1 MKENN
6 SKVYQAALYLRL
18 SKEDGDVEDGGK
30 LVSNSISNQKDLIMD
45 YLRSHPEIEVHSVW
59 ADDGYSGVNF
69 NRPNFQKM
77 LEEIKCGDV
86 DCVIVKDLSR
96 FGREYIESGR
106 YIEKIFPALGV
117 RFIAVTDNYDSADR
131 VLYNND
137 MLVPF
142 KNLINDAYCRDI
154 SIKIR
159 SNLDMKRKRGEFIG
173 AFAVYG
179 YLKDEKD
186 KNKLVV
192 DEYAGGVVR
201 DIFRMKICGMNQQAI
216 ADWLNHQGIL
226 CPLEYKRSIGIKLQT
241 SFQKSAKSAWTY
253 MAVARILKN
262 EVYTGVLIQGRQT
275 TPNYKVKTRVVKAES
290 EWIRIENTHEPIIDK
305 FTFRLVQILLKL
317 DTRISPKQPSLY
329 PLSGFLYCGDCGEPM
344 VRKTVNAGGKRY
356 VYYVCSGNKKDKTA
370 CVPHCI
376 REDVLKETILKMV
389 QGYVR
394 EVIGL
399 NGALKMI
406 GDAPGTKMEILK
418 YQKRIDKKREEITK
432 AEIRKENL
440 YDDLKDGIIS
450 KEEYMQLKQEYDRR
464 IAEAEK
470 AAAACMR
477 EQDLIID
484 NRGSLSEWTE
494 HFRQYGN
501 IGELDRNVVALMVEK
516 VFVYSSERIE
526 VVFNFRDEFETA
538 MQYIHAEKK
547 DMGVNHADS
556 RKEAV

>member
-1 MKENN
+1 MKESN

-45 YLRSHPEIEVHSVW
+45 YLKLHPEIEVHSVW
-59 ADDGYSGVNF
+59 ADDGFSGVNF

-96 FGREYIESGR
+96 FGRDYIESGR

-117 RFIAVTDNYDSADR
+117 RFIAVTDNYDSADNA
-131 VLYNND
+131 LYNND

-154 SIKIR
+154 SVKIR
-159 SNLDMKRKRGEFIG
+159 SHLDMKRKRGEFIG

-186 KNKLVV
+186 RNKLVV
-192 DEYAGGVVR
+192 DEYAGSVVR

-216 ADWLNHQGIL
+216 ADCLNRQGIL
-226 CPLEYKRSIGIKLQT
+226 CPLEYKRSLGIRLQT
-241 SFQKSAKSAWTY
+241 TFQKSIKPLWTY

-275 TPNYKVKTRVVKAES
+275 TPNYKVKTRVAKAES
-290 EWIRIENTHEPIIDK
+290 EWIRIENAHEPVIDK

-317 DTRISPKQPSLY
+317 DTRISPEQSSLY

-344 VRKTVNAGGKRY
+344 VRKTVSAGGKRY
-356 VYYVCSGNKKDKTA
+356 VYYVCSGNKKDKMA
-370 CVPHCI
+370 CIPHCI
-376 REDVLKETILKMV
+376 REDVLKDTILKMV
-389 QGYVR
+389 QGHIR

-399 NGALKMI
+399 EEALKMI
-406 GDAPGTKMEILK
+406 EDAPGKRAEILK
-418 YQKRIDKKREEITK
+418 YQKRIDEKREEIAK
-432 AEIRKENL
+432 AETRKENL

-450 KEEYMQLKQEYDRR
+450 KEEYMQLKREYDKR
-464 IAEAEK
+464 IAEAEQ

-484 NRGSLSEWTE
+484 NKGGIGEWAE
-494 HFRQYGN
+494 HFRQHEN
-501 IGELDRNVVALMVEK
+501 IGALDRNVVALMVEK
-516 VFVYSSERIE
+516 VFVYSAERIE
-526 VVFNFRDEFETA
+526 VVFNFRDELEAA
-538 MQYIHAEKK
+538 MQYIHAEKV
-547 DMGVNHADS
+547 DMGDRHADG

>member
-45 YLRSHPEIEVHSVW
+45 YLKLHPEIEVHSVW

-117 RFIAVTDNYDSADR
+117 RFIAVTDNYDSADNA
-131 VLYNND
+131 LYNND

-154 SIKIR
+154 FVKIR
-159 SNLDMKRKRGEFIG
+159 SHLDMKRKRGEFIG

-179 YLKDEKD
+179 YLKDENN

-216 ADWLNHQGIL
+216 ADRLNQQGIL
-226 CPLEYKRSIGIKLQT
+226 CPLEYKRSLGIKLQT

-262 EVYTGVLIQGRQT
+262 EIYTGVLIQGRQT
-275 TPNYKVKTRVVKAES
+275 TPNYKVKTRVAKAES
-290 EWIRIENTHEPIIDK
+290 EWIRIENTHEPVIDK
-305 FTFRLVQILLKL
+305 FTFHLVQILLKL
-317 DTRISPKQPSLY
+317 DTRVSPEQSALY
-329 PLSGFLYCGDCGEPM
+329 PLSGFLYCGDCGEAM
-344 VRKTVNAGGKRY
+344 VRKTVSSGGKRY
-356 VYYVCSGNKKDKTA
+356 VYYVCSGNKKNKTV

-376 REDVLKETILKMV
+376 REDVLKDTILKMI
-389 QGYVR
+389 QGHIR
-394 EVIGL
+394 EVVGL
-399 NGALKMI
+399 DEALKTI
-406 GDAPGTKMEILK
+406 ENAPKTKTEILK
-418 YQKRIDKKREEITK
+418 YQKRIDKKREEIAK

-470 AAAACMR
+470 VVAVCIR

-484 NRGSLSEWTE
+484 NKGSLSEWTG
-494 HFRQYGN
+494 HFRQHGN
-501 IGELDRNVVALMVEK
+501 IVELNRNVVAVMVEK

-526 VVFNFRDEFETA
+526 VVFNFQNEFEAA
-538 MQYIHAEKK
+538 MQYIHAEEGDREK
-547 DMGVNHADS
+547 NHS
-556 RKEAV
+556 VGRKEAV

>member
-45 YLRSHPEIEVHSVW
+45 YLKQHPEIQVHSIW

-69 NRPNFQKM
+69 NRPNFQNM

-86 DCVIVKDLSR
+86 NCVIVKDLSR

-117 RFIAVTDNYDSADR
+117 RFIAVTDNYDSACGE
-131 VLYNND
+131 LYNND

-159 SNLDMKRKRGEFIG
+159 SHLDMKRKRGEFIG

-179 YLKDEKD
+179 YLKDEND
-186 KNKLVV
+186 KNRLVV
-192 DEYAGGVVR
+192 DEYAGSVVR
-201 DIFRMKICGMNQQAI
+201 DIFRMKICGMSQQAI
-216 ADWLNHQGIL
+216 ADWLNSQGIL
-226 CPLEYKRSIGIKLQT
+226 CPLEYKKSLGIKLQT
-241 SFQKSAKSAWTY
+241 SFQKSSRAVWTY

-262 EVYTGVLIQGRQT
+262 EVYAGVLVQGRQT
-275 TPNYKVKTRVVKAES
+275 TPNYKIKTRVVKAES
-290 EWIRIENTHEPIIDK
+290 EWIRIENAHEPVIDK
-305 FTFRLVQILLKL
+305 FTFRLVQILLKM
-317 DTRISPKQPSLY
+317 DTRISPEQSVLY

-344 VRKTVNAGGKRY
+344 VRKTVCAGGKKY

-376 REDVLKETILKMV
+376 REDVLKNTVLKMI
-389 QGYVR
+389 QEHIR
-394 EVIGL
+394 EVVGL
-399 NGALKMI
+399 TEALKMI
-406 GDAPGTKMEILK
+406 EDAPGTKAEIIK
-418 YQKRIDKKREEITK
+418 YQKRIDRKRGELEK
-432 AEIRKENL
+432 AERRKTNL

-464 IAEAEK
+464 IAEAEQ
-470 AAAACMR
+470 AVASYVR
-477 EQDLIID
+477 EQDLILD
-484 NRGSLSEWTE
+484 NKGNMGEWVRQ
-494 HFRQYGN
+494 FRQHEN
-501 IGELDRNVVALMVEK
+501 IGSLDRNVVALMVEK
-516 VFVYSSERIE
+516 VFVYSAERIE
-526 VVFNFRDEFETA
+526 VIFNFRDEFESA
-538 MQYIHAEKK
+538 MQYIHEDKG
-547 DMGVNHADS
+547 DMGENHAAG